1 MFQQGTETDA
11 QDQELIRTRGKELI
25 NYPENKEGVR
35 QSAQRGKERLPEAG
49 GLEQRGRTCV
59 RYQCAEKLGESGEGG
74 GAPAFLAETQSEQI
88 CTGRNTYGCPNY

>member
-11 QDQELIRTRGKELI
+11 QDQELIRMRGKELI

-59 RYQCAEKLGESGEGG
+59 RYQCAEKLGESGENI
-74 GAPAFLAETQSEQI
+74 PQSFCIPISLTIQLNKI
-88 CTGRNTYGCPNY
+88 Y